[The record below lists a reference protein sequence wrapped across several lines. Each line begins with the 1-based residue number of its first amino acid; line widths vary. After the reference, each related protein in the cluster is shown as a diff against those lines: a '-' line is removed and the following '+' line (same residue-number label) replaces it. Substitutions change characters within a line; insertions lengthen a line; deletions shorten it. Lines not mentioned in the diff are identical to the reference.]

1 MDSKETQEFDAI
13 VVGAGIAG
21 MYFVYRLRKL
31 GFTVRAYEA
40 GTGVGGTWYWN
51 RYPGARFDSESYSYG
66 YSWSQEIL
74 DEWEWTEH
82 FSPQTETLR
91 YLNLVADKFDLRKDI
106 EFNARVSSAVYDS
119 NDRSWCVETESG
131 SCAKAPFLIHGT
143 GCLSAPFVPE
153 FKGLDSFKGKTW
165 HTSDWPREPVDL
177 SDKRVGVIGTGAT
190 GVQMITEIAKNVGDL
205 TVFQR
210 TANYNKPLRNSLIT
224 EEEQRDFKARQ
235 SEIFEKCKQSF
246 GGFIYQFDERSTF
259 DVSSEERQE
268 FYEELW
274 KGKGFAFWL
283 SGFNDVLT
291 NEAANEE
298 VSEFIRKKIQE
309 RVDDPE
315 VAEMLTPRDHP
326 FGTKRPPMESGYYEA
341 FNQSNVHLVDLK
353 STPIECFTEKGI
365 KTSSS
370 AYEFDVVIFATG
382 FDGVT
387 GALNRI
393 DIRGEGGSSLKDK
406 WDELPTA
413 YLGMCAVGF
422 PNMFITG
429 GPHNTSSFCN
439 IPRCLEQNV
448 EWITD
453 CMSWMREHGYTRL
466 EAKQAAEDSWA
477 EHALESADKT
487 LLTNI
492 DSWFMGSNIP
502 GKKRIFLNYVGGAP
516 YHRQVC
522 DEVAQNGYDTF
533 DLD

>member
-1 MDSKETQEFDAI
+1 
-13 VVGAGIAG
+13 
-21 MYFVYRLRKL
+21 
-31 GFTVRAYEA
+31 
-40 GTGVGGTWYWN
+40 
-51 RYPGARFDSESYSYG
+51 
-66 YSWSQEIL
+66 
-74 DEWEWTEH
+74 
-82 FSPQTETLR
+82 
-91 YLNLVADKFDLRKDI
+91 
-106 EFNARVSSAVYDS
+106 
-119 NDRSWCVETESG
+119 
-131 SCAKAPFLIHGT
+131 
-143 GCLSAPFVPE
+143 
-153 FKGLDSFKGKTW
+153 
-165 HTSDWPREPVDL
+165 
-177 SDKRVGVIGTGAT
+177 
-190 GVQMITEIAKNVGDL
+190 
-205 TVFQR
+205 
-210 TANYNKPLRNSLIT
+210 
-224 EEEQRDFKARQ
+224 
-235 SEIFEKCKQSF
+235 
-246 GGFIYQFDERSTF
+246 
-259 DVSSEERQE
+259 
-268 FYEELW
+268 
-274 KGKGFAFWL
+274 
-283 SGFNDVLT
+283 
-291 NEAANEE
+291 
-298 VSEFIRKKIQE
+298 
-309 RVDDPE
+309 
-315 VAEMLTPRDHP
+315 
-326 FGTKRPPMESGYYEA
+326 MESGYYEA

-502 GKKRIFLNYVGGAP
+502 GKKRVFLNYVGGAP